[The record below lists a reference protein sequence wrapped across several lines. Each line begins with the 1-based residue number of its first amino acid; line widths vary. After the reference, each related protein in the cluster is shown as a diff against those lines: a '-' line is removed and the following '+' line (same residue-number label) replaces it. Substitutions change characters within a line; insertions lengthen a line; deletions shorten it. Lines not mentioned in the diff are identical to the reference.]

1 MEANEQT
8 ELTSRI
14 ETDSQVESRMT
25 ASEWRGKE
33 GRRVEGLSKKDS
45 LTWTTVR
52 RLLWGGGIR
61 GLKGNEKKT
70 TKIN

>member
-1 MEANEQT
+1 
-8 ELTSRI
+8 
-14 ETDSQVESRMT
+14 MT
-25 ASEWRGKE
+25 ASEWRGRE